1 MRRRLVVVGLDGVP
15 PELLFE
21 KLLPELPTLR
31 YLTSRGLYGPMR
43 SCDPPITVP
52 AWAVMMTG
60 RTPAELGVFGFRER
74 KASSYTDISLV
85 TSASIKHPAVW
96 DYLGKAG
103 KRSCLFGVPPGYPPK
118 PIQGVIVGCHLT
130 PDHTSRYTEPP
141 ELRQELEASA
151 GAYIPDVTF
160 RTDNRD
166 QVLDQLFEMTRQHAK
181 LQHHLFQKERWDFFM
196 GVEIGTD
203 RIHHV
208 FWKFSDP
215 AHPKHTEHPRYS
227 RAMLDYYKLIDQQ
240 LHDLLSLLDDD
251 TLLLILSD
259 HGAKAMQGAFCLNE
273 WLIERGY
280 LVVKEYPTKM
290 TKIEQAAVD
299 WGKTIAW
306 GWGGYYARLFLNV
319 KGREPQGCVA
329 PQEVDRVRTKLLQ
342 ELEAVTTPDG
352 KPLGIT
358 VINPAVGGVNLNGSK
373 GASDLMLYFGDLAWR
388 SAGTIGHGRLFL
400 DENDTGPDDAVH
412 SKDGIF
418 LLYDPKRTWGTRL
431 TNGFGLTDVA
441 PTILRLLDLPLPQ
454 NLAGT
459 PLEVS

>member
-1 MRRRLVVVGLDGVP
+1 MRRRIVVAGLDGVP
-15 PELLFE
+15 PELLFD
-21 KLLPELPTLR
+21 KLLPELPTLK

-52 AWAVMMTG
+52 AWMVMMTG
-60 RTPAELGVFGFRER
+60 RTPADLGIFGFRER
-74 KASSYTDISLV
+74 KSASYTDVSLV
-85 TSASIKHPAVW
+85 TSASVKLPTVW

-118 PIQGVIVGCHLT
+118 PIQGVMVGCHLT
-130 PDHTSRYTEPP
+130 PDHTSRYTAPP
-141 ELRQELEASA
+141 ELQQELEANA

-160 RTDNRD
+160 RSDNRD
-166 QVLDQLFEMTRQHAK
+166 QVLEQLFEMTQQHAK
-181 LQHHLFQKERWDFFM
+181 LQRHLFQKERWDLFM

-215 AHPKHTEHPRYS
+215 SHPKHTEHPRYS
-227 RAMLDYYKLIDQQ
+227 QAMLDYYRLIDRQ
-240 LHDLLSLLDDD
+240 LHDLLGWLDDD

-259 HGAKAMQGAFCLNE
+259 HGAKAMQGCFCLNE

-280 LVVKEYPTKM
+280 LVLKERPTRV
-290 TKIEQAAVD
+290 TKLEQASVD
-299 WGKTIAW
+299 WAKTRAW

-319 KGREPQGCVA
+319 KGREPQGCIA
-329 PQEVDRVRTKLLQ
+329 PQEVDHVRTKLLQ

-358 VINPAVGGVNLNGSK
+358 VINPNGSK
-373 GASDLMLYFGDLAWR
+373 GASDLMLYFGDLSWR

-412 SKDGIF
+412 SKHGVF

-441 PTILRLLDLPLPQ
+441 PTILRLLDQPIPAEMTGQ
-454 NLAGT
+454 

>member
-1 MRRRLVVVGLDGVP
+1 
-15 PELLFE
+15 
-21 KLLPELPTLR
+21 
-31 YLTSRGLYGPMR
+31 
-43 SCDPPITVP
+43 
-52 AWAVMMTG
+52 MMSG

-74 KASSYTDISLV
+74 KGASYTDISLV
-85 TSASIKHPAVW
+85 TSASIKAPALW
-96 DYLGKAG
+96 DYLGQAG
-103 KRSCLFGVPPGYPPK
+103 RRSCVFGVPPGYPPK
-118 PIQGVIVGCHLT
+118 PIQGVMVGCHLT

-141 ELRQELEASA
+141 ELQQALEADA

-166 QVLDQLFEMTRQHAK
+166 QVLDQLFEMTHQHAK
-181 LQHHLFQKERWDFFM
+181 LQHHLFKKERWDFFM

-203 RIHHV
+203 RVHHA

-215 AHPKHTEHPRYS
+215 SHPKHTEHPRYS

-240 LHDLLSLLDDD
+240 LHELLSLLDDD

-259 HGAKAMQGAFCLNE
+259 HGAKAMQGCFCLNE

-280 LVVKEYPTKM
+280 LVLKESPTRVVKL
-290 TKIEQAAVD
+290 EQASVD
-299 WGKTIAW
+299 WAKTVAW

-319 KGREPQGCVA
+319 TGRESQGCVA
-329 PQEVDRVRTKLLQ
+329 PQDVERVRTKLLQ
-342 ELEAVTTPDG
+342 DLEAVTTPDG
-352 KPLGIT
+352 QPLGIT
-358 VINPAVGGVNLNGSK
+358 AINPTTSNLAAKRQPRPLGRGVAFGDAGGGGINPNGSR
-373 GASDLMLYFGDLAWR
+373 GASDLMLYFGDLSWR

-412 SKDGIF
+412 SQYGVF

-441 PTILRLLDLPLPQ
+441 PTILRLLDLPVPHEMV
-454 NLAGT
+454 GK